1 MTETTPIPAEEAT
14 PPASPADQRILVAA
28 VGNDWLQDDGFGP
41 AVAKLLL
48 ERELA
53 HGVTV
58 TDFGTGGLNL
68 AYEVMA
74 GYDALILI
82 DISRQGH
89 PPGTLY
95 VIEPDEAEIDA
106 MIAAGG
112 SFDVHAMDP
121 MSVLRF
127 VKQVGGELPSKVL
140 VLACEP
146 ELVVEHVSD
155 MAIGLSDT
163 VRNAVGRAVDLT
175 LETIA
180 EIRAGK

>member
-1 MTETTPIPAEEAT
+1 MTETTPISPEAGTPGPSPAEK
-14 PPASPADQRILVAA
+14 RILVAA

-41 AVAKLLL
+41 AVAKRLL

-106 MIAAGG
+106 AIAAGG

-121 MSVLRF
+121 TSVLRF
-127 VKQVGGELPSKVL
+127 VKQVSGELPSKVL

-146 ELVVEHVSD
+146 ELVVEHVND

-163 VRNAVGRAVDLT
+163 VRDAVGRAVDLT

-180 EIRAGK
+180 EIRAG

>member
-1 MTETTPIPAEEAT
+1 MTETTPLSPESGT
-14 PPASPADQRILVAA
+14 PDSRAPVDRILVAA

-41 AVAKLLL
+41 AVAKQLL

-53 HGVTV
+53 DGVTV

-74 GYDALILI
+74 GYDALILL

-106 MIAAGG
+106 AIAAGG
-112 SFDVHAMDP
+112 SFDVHGMDP

-127 VKQVGGELPSKVL
+127 VKQVSGSLPSHVL

-146 ELVVEHVSD
+146 HLVVEHVNE
-155 MAIGLSDT
+155 MAIGLSDV
-163 VRNAVGRAVDLT
+163 VREAVGRAVELT
-175 LETIA
+175 IQTIA
-180 EIRAGK
+180 ELRA